1 MEEYSL
7 REAFRV
13 VEDQLIDSMIR
24 NMKRHI
30 EKEAEEGMSYAMWQA
45 EQLKALSEY
54 QKENE
59 KTFGPYFDEVNERVS
74 AVVKQ
79 AYELGGLEQEAKI
92 LEAIKNGWKTT
103 KNTKGTSGTFFRVN
117 SKKLNAFAKAT
128 TDDLK
133 KAEYATLRQ
142 ANDQY
147 RKAIFNAGVYFNT
160 GAGTLPQCID
170 MATKEFL
177 SRGITSVEYKN
188 GARVPLDVYAEM
200 ALRTANTRAYLQG
213 EADKRSEWGI
223 STVLVG
229 PRGAACPRCM
239 PWTNRVYYDDVWGSV
254 PVSDSKYPRLSS
266 AIEGGLYHPNCKD
279 GHTTYFEGVTAPP
292 KRVTKA
298 QQEEAERVYTLEQ
311 KQRYNENQIRK
322 YKRLSNGSISPENK
336 TWYDDKVKY
345 WQKRNRD
352 FVKANSD
359 VLRRHPE
366 REGLRGIT
374 FPALKDIDY
383 LNDLPDEFLTEKPIT
398 LSSISSVKPF
408 ACETLTKE
416 GQNQLANA
424 NKRLLTE
431 MAKHPLGT
439 EGAVCFTTKM
449 ERLTSKTIVGKVGDK
464 SVKVPDYNVPYV
476 LTHTHPDG
484 QTFSLSDIEAF
495 IRRDNLKL
503 MLAVGNDGSVYALE
517 KTGSYKRDDADVYF
531 WDVKSRH
538 PNRLA
543 GVKEYLDF
551 VNAFYKEA
559 ENHGIRYYARKN
571 Q

>member
-7 REAFRV
+7 REAFRA

-59 KTFGPYFDEVNERVS
+59 EKFSPYFEETNARIDE
-74 AVVKQ
+74 AIKQ
-79 AYELGGLEQEAKI
+79 AYEIGGLEQEAKI

-128 TDDLK
+128 ADDLK

-200 ALRTANTRAYLQG
+200 ALRTASTRAYLQG
-213 EADKRSEWGI
+213 EADRRSDWGI
-223 STVLVG
+223 STVLVA

-266 AIEGGLYHPNCKD
+266 AIDGGLYHPNCKD
-279 GHTTYFEGVTAPP
+279 GHTTYFEGVTTPP

-298 QQEEAERVYTLEQ
+298 QQEEAERIYSLEQ

-352 FVKANSD
+352 FVKENSD

-366 REGLRGIT
+366 REGLRGVT

-383 LNDLPDEFLTEKPIT
+383 LNDLPDEFLTEKPT
-398 LSSISSVKPF
+398 
-408 ACETLTKE
+408 
-416 GQNQLANA
+416 
-424 NKRLLTE
+424 R
-431 MAKHPLGT
+431 
-439 EGAVCFTTKM
+439 
-449 ERLTSKTIVGKVGDK
+449 ER
-464 SVKVPDYNVPYV
+464 
-476 LTHTHPDG
+476 
-484 QTFSLSDIEAF
+484 
-495 IRRDNLKL
+495 
-503 MLAVGNDGSVYALE
+503 
-517 KTGSYKRDDADVYF
+517 
-531 WDVKSRH
+531 
-538 PNRLA
+538 
-543 GVKEYLDF
+543 
-551 VNAFYKEA
+551 
-559 ENHGIRYYARKN
+559 
-571 Q
+571 